1 MTDIAQ
7 NLSREAHRHENE
19 LRAEHAALFGNSR
32 TWRNLTIAAIG
43 IILSVGFAF
52 YWLDFSFLRIFNGLG
67 RLVDFAWMMMPPSAH
82 GRFPL
87 YLWAMVET
95 LAIAYLGTLLAAL
108 LAFPFG
114 FLAAKNIIPNI
125 FLHFGIRRFLD
136 TIRGVDTLIW
146 ALIWVSVVGLGPFAG
161 ILAIACSDFGAF
173 GKLFSEAIEG
183 ADKKPVEGVVSSG
196 GGRLHGYRFGILP
209 QVLPLIGSQVLYFFE
224 SNTRSA
230 TIIGIVGAGG
240 IGAHLAEQIKV
251 LNLQDVSFLII
262 MILIAVAI
270 IDWFS
275 SKLRH
280 AMIGKKAMK
289 TA

>member
-1 MTDIAQ
+1 MAQSGDFKTVSVIA
-7 NLSREAHRHENE
+7 
-19 LRAEHAALFGNSR
+19 
-32 TWRNLTIAAIG
+32 
-43 IILSVGFAF
+43 SVWFAF
-52 YWLDFSFLRIFNGLG
+52 YWLDFSLLRILNGLG
-67 RLVDFAWMMMPPSAH
+67 RLGDFALMMMPPSSG
-82 GRFPL
+82 GRFSL
-87 YLWAMVET
+87 YLWSMMET

-196 GGRLHGYRFGILP
+196 GNRLHGYRFGILP
-209 QVLPLIGSQVLYFFE
+209 QVLPLMGQSGCFISLNP
-224 SNTRSA
+224 NTRSA

-251 LNLQDVSFLII
+251 LNLQDVSFLIL
-262 MILIAVAI
+262 MILVAVAV

-289 TA
+289 SV

>member
-7 NLSREAHRHENE
+7 NLSREAHRHEKE
-19 LRAEHAALFGNSR
+19 LRSEHAALFSNSR
-32 TWRNLTIAAIG
+32 TWRNLTIAVIG
-43 IILSVGFAF
+43 IVFSVGFAF
-52 YWLDFSFLRIFNGLG
+52 YWLDFSFLRILNGLG
-67 RLVDFAWMMMPPSAH
+67 RLVGFTWMMMPPSAG
-82 GRFPL
+82 GRLNL
-87 YLWAMVET
+87 YLWSMVET

-196 GGRLHGYRFGILP
+196 GGRMHGYRFGILP

-289 TA
+289 AV

>member
-1 MTDIAQ
+1 
-7 NLSREAHRHENE
+7 
-19 LRAEHAALFGNSR
+19 
-32 TWRNLTIAAIG
+32 
-43 IILSVGFAF
+43 
-52 YWLDFSFLRIFNGLG
+52 LG
-67 RLVDFAWMMMPPSAH
+67 DFALMMLPPASN
-82 GRFPL
+82 GRFSL
-87 YLWAMVET
+87 YLWSMLET
-95 LAIAYLGTLLAAL
+95 LAIAYLGTLLAAI

-114 FLAAKNIIPNI
+114 FLAAKNIIPNV

-183 ADKKPVEGVVSSG
+183 ADKKPVEGVLSSG
-196 GGRLHGYRFGILP
+196 GNRLHGYRFGVLP

-262 MILIAVAI
+262 MILIAVAV

-280 AMIGKKAMK
+280 AMIGKKAQK
-289 TA
+289 SA

>member
-7 NLSREAHRHENE
+7 SLSREAHAHEKE
-19 LRAEHAALFGNSR
+19 LRTEYADLFGNGR
-32 TWRNLTIAAIG
+32 TWRNLAILTVALIA
-43 IILSVGFAF
+43 SVWFAF
-52 YWLDFSFLRIFNGLG
+52 YWLDFSLLRILNGLG
-67 RLVDFAWMMMPPSAH
+67 RLGDFALMMMPPSSG
-82 GRFPL
+82 GRFSL
-87 YLWAMVET
+87 YLWSMMET
-95 LAIAYLGTLLAAL
+95 LAIAYLGTLLAAI

-114 FLAAKNIIPNI
+114 FLAAKNIIPNV

-196 GGRLHGYRFGILP
+196 GGRLHGYRFGVLP

-262 MILIAVAI
+262 MILIAVAL

-280 AMIGKKAMK
+280 AMIGKKAQRS
-289 TA
+289 A

>member
-7 NLSREAHRHENE
+7 SLSREAHAHERE
-19 LRAEHAALFGNSR
+19 LRAEYGALLGNAR
-32 TWRNLTIAAIG
+32 TWRNVTILTIA
-43 IILSVGFAF
+43 LVVSVGFAF
-52 YWLDFSFLRIFNGLG
+52 YWLDFSLTRILNGLW
-67 RLVDFAWMMMPPSAH
+67 RLADFAWMMLPPSTN
-82 GRFPL
+82 GRFSL
-87 YLWAMVET
+87 YLWSMVET
-95 LAIAYLGTLLAAL
+95 LAIAYLGTLLAAIF
-108 LAFPFG
+108 AFPFG

-125 FLHFGIRRFLD
+125 FVHFGIRRFLD
-136 TIRGVDTLIW
+136 MIRGVDTLIW

-209 QVLPLIGSQVLYFFE
+209 QVFPLIGSQVLYFFE

-251 LNLQDVSFLII
+251 LNLQDVSFLIV

-280 AMIGKKAMK
+280 AMIGKKALK
-289 TA
+289 TV

>member
-7 NLSREAHRHENE
+7 SLSREANAHESE
-19 LRAEHAALFGNSR
+19 LRAEYGGLFGNAR
-32 TWRNLTIAAIG
+32 IWRNVIITTIALIA
-43 IILSVGFAF
+43 SVGFAL
-52 YWLDFSFLRIFNGLG
+52 YWLDFSLTRIVNGLW
-67 RLVDFAWMMMPPSAH
+67 RLADFALMMLPPSAN
-82 GRFPL
+82 GRFSL
-87 YLWAMVET
+87 YLWSMVET

-125 FLHFGIRRFLD
+125 FVHFGIRRFLD

-183 ADKKPVEGVVSSG
+183 ADKKPVEGIVSSG

-251 LNLQDVSFLII
+251 LNLQDVSFLIV